1 MNCKNCSFLIQEND
15 NFCPSCGGK
24 VIRNRLTIKNL
35 FEHFSEQFLN
45 YDNKFLQTFI
55 RLFTKPEDVIEGY
68 INGTRKKYVNV
79 ISFFAIS
86 LTIAGLQ
93 LYLINKFFPEIMD
106 LSSLTT
112 EGTEEFQKKNLDFMQ
127 EYQSIIMM
135 FYVPLYAL
143 MSKIVFFNLK
153 KFNYTE
159 HLVIFMYILSHVT
172 IISAIITLFAALFGL
187 TIGTL
192 AIVFTLPYQIIYSA
206 YCLKRLFGL
215 SLKAI
220 ILRTILFLVLLGILM
235 LIIAIVGA
243 VVAIVFKDS
252 EFMQSLIEAQK
263 AAKEASGN

>member
-1 MNCKNCSFLIQEND
+1 
-15 NFCPSCGGK
+15 
-24 VIRNRLTIKNL
+24 
-35 FEHFSEQFLN
+35 
-45 YDNKFLQTFI
+45 
-55 RLFTKPEDVIEGY
+55 
-68 INGTRKKYVNV
+68 
-79 ISFFAIS
+79 
-86 LTIAGLQ
+86 
-93 LYLINKFFPEIMD
+93 
-106 LSSLTT
+106 
-112 EGTEEFQKKNLDFMQ
+112 MQ

-143 MSKIVFFNLK
+143 MSKVVFFNLK

-215 SLKAI
+215 SLKGI

-235 LIIAIVGA
+235 LIIVIIGAI
-243 VVAIVFKDS
+243 VAIVFKDS
-252 EFMQSLIEAQK
+252 EFMRSLIETQK
-263 AAKEASGN
+263 AAKEVSGN